1 MRQREVPGDC
11 GWPEMQVTG
20 RGRAT
25 ITWNRPQHEG
35 ASPIIAYK
43 VEVAY
48 ETRPSRWIQLGICPT
63 SRLEASGLEEGG
75 LWIRVSAANIHGYGP
90 PTQSGYLIMRPDPAP
105 PKILTPLSCETVD
118 DETLRLCAQISG
130 YPVPTVVWS
139 RGQDTIEDLGRIVIE
154 REDDVYSLTIGE
166 ATTDDN
172 GLYCLEAMNSEGR
185 VTSYCFVSV
194 SKKPTLSGVDESIY
208 RRPTEAEKAP
218 VFVLGLKDR
227 SVDVNVSVLMGCQ
240 VTGYPLPFV
249 KWLKDDELLEES
261 ENITIINDGEFH
273 SIEIDCVGTEDAGQ
287 YKCVARNPMGT
298 AEAVSNLEV
307 FVPKEPPLF
316 SYHLEDSKEG
326 IVGTTVRLVAVVKC
340 DCELIR
346 PTIIWTK
353 DGDELRQRMDHVMT
367 HSIDG
372 TVELTLAHLTQA
384 DAGVYSCTAVCPG
397 GSAVSTCKLLVKE
410 AEIPKTAPSPKISPY
425 SQKPMFVTRP
435 CCTDALEGEDVRF
448 LVQVV
453 GDPTPKLIWHR
464 DNLKVDYYRDKEQ
477 FVIETDGSSYLLEIK
492 RCKLEFS
499 GHYLLEATNTHGS
512 AKARFS
518 LQVFAKDE
526 RKNHLILEPG
536 QVREAVVDTL
546 PIVTR
551 PLVDAQATAGSVV
564 VLECQFKGHPEPDF
578 VWFKDNKV
586 FKGGDRSVAGQTAA
600 LTLSNLTK
608 KEQGLYRAEAWNS
621 LGKASTSAYLTII
634 DEDNSPHPA
643 VSPLVTR
650 SLLEISRCPRGKRS
664 SAPRFISKPH
674 SRVVLRGDK
683 VRFICSAGGYPLP
696 SATWYKDGK
705 LIAFGKYIISEEE
718 DVHALEFKNAV
729 DADAGKYTV
738 VLENHKGRVEASAT
752 LQVINHRKECKMP
765 NSQQQPVQECRA
777 TEGSTFTLS
786 CHVGSQSSATWY
798 KDGEPVALDDRVKSW
813 EEGGLARLELD
824 ALTPKDSGLY
834 SCQLAKEWGLVQ
846 GLARLSVM
854 ALASEEIKPP
864 IFTKGLPR
872 EIRAKEGNPCSIQA
886 TISGEE
892 PLNVV
897 WTRGDNE
904 EIPDC
909 EDMSHLDLGNGDI
922 ALRITDSFMEDAG
935 LYTCTVYNKHGM
947 AQSHTRLIVVEDGDD
962 DGGVPAKILVG
973 PQDCIALR
981 SGKAVFTATY
991 SGCPQPTLLWS
1002 KMGVELVCNDQVKI
1016 TTDRDRGVT
1025 SLELNPVQAD
1035 DSGKYVLTVY
1045 NHLAT
1050 DYHFASLSVEG
1061 VPDPPANP
1069 PVVEARGDQVHVAWN
1084 SPHYD
1089 GGSMLTGYKIE
1100 MSETPDQWTTVADKC
1115 HSLSHMVGS
1124 LERGKTYTF
1133 RVRCQNVHGYSDPSR
1148 PSVPVFIRRMDRNSI
1163 KHGPV
1168 KFEDGTCLQE
1178 RYERLEELGKGR
1190 YGVVHRIRDTI
1201 TGEEYAAKTVRC
1213 IKKQDRDK
1221 VAQELDIMNSLRHP
1235 KLLQLVAAYENPRDV
1250 TLVLEYIS
1258 GGELFERVVADDF
1271 TLTERDVILFVRQIC
1286 EGVAYMHSQS
1296 VVHLDLKPENI
1307 MCTTRNSHDIK
1318 LIDFGLAQKLN
1329 EDTPVRVL
1337 FGTPEFIAP
1346 EIINYEPI
1354 GTLTDMWSVGVI
1366 CYVLLSGLSPFMG
1379 DNDAETFANITR
1391 ADFDFNDEAFDSI
1404 SHTAKVFISELLVK
1418 RKEKRLTAEECLA
1431 HRWMCQEDTEMNR
1444 VALCTDKLKKFIIRR
1459 KWQKTGN
1466 AIRALG
1472 RMANLS
1478 AASRRGSQSP
1488 QLTTRSSSQDSS
1500 KSRGRQCSERS
1511 DSGFS
1516 DCSTTGSL
1524 TNQTSHSLTDKKF
1537 SISEETEL
1545 PTSKVLN
1552 FDKTADQ
1559 KFSLIEEAE
1568 LPTDKVQNSDKTID
1582 KKFSVPEETEL
1593 PAIQSFNKSS
1603 VDGRL
1608 NMTKIVEM
1616 PPPNPTFK
1624 VGKVSRSANGNIQK
1638 AFAFW
1643 NR

>member
-1 MRQREVPGDC
+1 
-11 GWPEMQVTG
+11 MQFLMQYIFCV
-20 RGRAT
+20 
-25 ITWNRPQHEG
+25 
-35 ASPIIAYK
+35 
-43 VEVAY
+43 
-48 ETRPSRWIQLGICPT
+48 
-63 SRLEASGLEEGG
+63 
-75 LWIRVSAANIHGYGP
+75 
-90 PTQSGYLIMRPDPAP
+90 
-105 PKILTPLSCETVD
+105 
-118 DETLRLCAQISG
+118 
-130 YPVPTVVWS
+130 
-139 RGQDTIEDLGRIVIE
+139 
-154 REDDVYSLTIGE
+154 
-166 ATTDDN
+166 
-172 GLYCLEAMNSEGR
+172 
-185 VTSYCFVSV
+185 
-194 SKKPTLSGVDESIY
+194 
-208 RRPTEAEKAP
+208 RR
-218 VFVLGLKDR
+218 
-227 SVDVNVSVLMGCQ
+227 
-240 VTGYPLPFV
+240 
-249 KWLKDDELLEES
+249 
-261 ENITIINDGEFH
+261 
-273 SIEIDCVGTEDAGQ
+273 
-287 YKCVARNPMGT
+287 
-298 AEAVSNLEV
+298 
-307 FVPKEPPLF
+307 
-316 SYHLEDSKEG
+316 
-326 IVGTTVRLVAVVKC
+326 
-340 DCELIR
+340 
-346 PTIIWTK
+346 
-353 DGDELRQRMDHVMT
+353 
-367 HSIDG
+367 
-372 TVELTLAHLTQA
+372 
-384 DAGVYSCTAVCPG
+384 
-397 GSAVSTCKLLVKE
+397 
-410 AEIPKTAPSPKISPY
+410 
-425 SQKPMFVTRP
+425 
-435 CCTDALEGEDVRF
+435 
-448 LVQVV
+448 
-453 GDPTPKLIWHR
+453 
-464 DNLKVDYYRDKEQ
+464 
-477 FVIETDGSSYLLEIK
+477 
-492 RCKLEFS
+492 
-499 GHYLLEATNTHGS
+499 
-512 AKARFS
+512 
-518 LQVFAKDE
+518 
-526 RKNHLILEPG
+526 
-536 QVREAVVDTL
+536 VVDTL

-578 VWFKDNKV
+578 VWFKDNKGPYWRSADALAANDRQLRVSSLNRTAELSCGVTKFDSSAQQAATPSHQPLGTV
-586 FKGGDRSVAGQTAA
+586 FQYFQDFLPA
-600 LTLSNLTK
+600 LTIEKPLISYPHLHPSNDTLRKLTEK
-608 KEQGLYRAEAWNS
+608 KKLRNF
-621 LGKASTSAYLTII
+621 LKIASTRMF
-634 DEDNSPHPA
+634 N
-643 VSPLVTR
+643 R
-650 SLLEISRCPRGKRS
+650 
-664 SAPRFISKPH
+664 
-674 SRVVLRGDK
+674 
-683 VRFICSAGGYPLP
+683 
-696 SATWYKDGK
+696 YKDGK

-752 LQVINHRKECKMP
+752 LQVINHRKECKMVSDYYPMRRYREPRDKKIDRSDDFQP

-897 WTRGDNE
+897 WTRGDND

-1329 EDTPVRVL
+1329 EDTPVHVL

-1391 ADFDFNDEAFDSI
+1391 ADFDFDDEAFDSI

-1608 NMTKIVEM
+1608 NITKIVEM
-1616 PPPNPTFK
+1616 PSPNPTFK